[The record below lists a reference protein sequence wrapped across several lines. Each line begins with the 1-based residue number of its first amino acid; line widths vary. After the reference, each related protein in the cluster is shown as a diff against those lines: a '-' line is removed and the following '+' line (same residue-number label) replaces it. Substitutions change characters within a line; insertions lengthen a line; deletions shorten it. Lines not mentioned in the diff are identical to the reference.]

1 MRFSMKNLLFSALL
15 LFAVSQLK
23 AQSLRSVLDKMYTAI
38 GTTNLMAYDMT
49 SSERIG
55 AKMVVKNMSFKVQI
69 SPRKVYMKDKDSGVE
84 LLYVS
89 GWNNNMPFINP
100 NGFPWVNVSL
110 DLNSS
115 RVRADG
121 HHPVT
126 HAGFNYLLTQ
136 MKNTEKLIAKEGEK
150 IDNIIKVEGSYT
162 WNGRSCTKIVLTNP
176 DFKFVDYTCTQS
188 ETLYNLCERINVS
201 EYMVMEKN
209 NLGYGAKVY
218 KDKLIKI
225 PNAFAK
231 KVEIFIDKETNLP
244 IYQIVHD
251 DKGVFEK
258 FEFKNLKIN
267 PQLSSGEFTTQCASY
282 GFK

>member
-1 MRFSMKNLLFSALL
+1 MKMNLSFFALLF
-15 LFAVSQLK
+15 LFGTVLN
-23 AQSLRSVLDKMYTAI
+23 AQSLRSVLDKMYIAI
-38 GTTNLMAYDMT
+38 GTTNLMSYEMT

-55 AKMVVKNMSFKVQI
+55 AKMVTKNMSFKVQI

-89 GWNNNMPFINP
+89 GWNNNMPYINP

-110 DLNSS
+110 DMQSA

-150 IDNIIKVEGSYT
+150 LENIIKIEGNFT
-162 WNGRSCTKIVLTNP
+162 WNGRNTTKVVLTNP
-176 DFKFVDYTCTQS
+176 DFKFIDYTCTQG
-188 ETLYNLCERINVS
+188 ETLFNLCERINVS

-218 KDKLIKI
+218 QGKVIKI

-231 KVEIFIDKETNLP
+231 KVEIYIDKESNLP

-267 PQLSSGEFTTQCASY
+267 PQLSSGEFTSQCSSY

>member
-1 MRFSMKNLLFSALL
+1 MKMNLSFFMLLF
-15 LFAVSQLK
+15 LFGTVLN
-23 AQSLRSVLDKMYTAI
+23 AQSLRSVLDKMYIAI
-38 GTTNLMAYDMT
+38 GTTNLMSYEMT

-55 AKMVVKNMSFKVQI
+55 AKMVTKNMSFKVQI

-89 GWNNNMPFINP
+89 GWNNNMPYINP

-110 DLNSS
+110 DMQSA

-150 IDNIIKVEGSYT
+150 LENIIKIEGNFT
-162 WNGRSCTKIVLTNP
+162 WNGRNTTKVVLTNP
-176 DFKFVDYTCTQS
+176 DFKFIDYTCTQS
-188 ETLYNLCERINVS
+188 ETLFNLCERINVS

-218 KDKLIKI
+218 QGKVIKI

-231 KVEIFIDKETNLP
+231 KVEIYIDKESNLP

-267 PQLSSGEFTTQCASY
+267 PQLSSGEFTSQCSAY

>member
-1 MRFSMKNLLFSALL
+1 MKLNLSLFTLL
-15 LFAVSQLK
+15 LFVGSALN
-23 AQSLRSVLDKMYTAI
+23 AQSLRSVLDKMYIAI
-38 GTTNLMAYDMT
+38 GTTNLMSYDMS

-55 AKMVVKNMSFKVQI
+55 SKMVVKNMSFKVQI

-89 GWNNNMPFINP
+89 GWNNNMPYINP

-110 DLNSS
+110 DLQSA

-150 IDNIIKVEGSYT
+150 LENIIKIEGNFV
-162 WNGRSCTKIVLTNP
+162 WNGRNTTKIVLTNP
-176 DFKFVDYTCTQS
+176 DFKFIDYTCTQS
-188 ETLYNLCERINVS
+188 ETLFNLCERINVP
-201 EYMVMEKN
+201 EYLVMEKN
-209 NLGYGAKVY
+209 NLGYGAKVN
-218 KDKLIKI
+218 KGTVLKI

-231 KVEIFIDKETNLP
+231 KVELYIDKENNLP
-244 IYQIVHD
+244 IYQVVYD
-251 DKGVFEK
+251 DKGLLEK

-267 PQLSSGEFTTQCASY
+267 PSLSSGEFTIQCSSY

>member
-1 MRFSMKNLLFSALL
+1 MKMNLSFFTLLF
-15 LFAVSQLK
+15 LFGTVLN
-23 AQSLRSVLDKMYTAI
+23 AQSLRSVLDKMYIAI
-38 GTTNLMAYDMT
+38 GTTNLMSYDMT

-55 AKMVVKNMSFKVQI
+55 AKMVTKNMSFKVQI

-89 GWNNNMPFINP
+89 GWNNNMPYINP

-110 DLNSS
+110 DMQSA

-150 IDNIIKVEGSYT
+150 LENIIKIEGNFT
-162 WNGRSCTKIVLTNP
+162 WNGRNTTKVVLTNP
-176 DFKFVDYTCTQS
+176 DFKFIDYTCTQA
-188 ETLYNLCERINVS
+188 ETLFNLCERINVS

-218 KDKLIKI
+218 QGKVIKI

-231 KVEIFIDKETNLP
+231 KVEIYIDKESNLP

-267 PQLSSGEFTTQCASY
+267 PQLSSGEFTSQCASY